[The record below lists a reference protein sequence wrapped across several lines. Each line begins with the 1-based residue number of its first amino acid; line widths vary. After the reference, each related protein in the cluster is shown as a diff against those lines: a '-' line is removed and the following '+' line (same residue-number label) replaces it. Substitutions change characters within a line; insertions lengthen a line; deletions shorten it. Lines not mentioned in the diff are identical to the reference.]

1 MPKYLR
7 QNRVMM
13 YPFMRIVKNCSVL
26 FAGIYAI
33 GYFQRKKFMAR
44 AREQIE
50 KNKQLEEE
58 FSDNF
63 DSLVYN
69 LKDDSK
75 MDIDSYKGNYLITH
89 YTDFATFFQVP
100 IIWNYFLT
108 SSSQPKF
115 NRP

>member
-13 YPFMRIVKNCSVL
+13 YPFMRIVKNSFVL
-26 FAGIYAI
+26 FTGIYAI

-58 FSDNF
+58 FSENF

-100 IIWNYFLT
+100 TFAPFFN
-108 SSSQPKF
+108 QPKT
-115 NRP
+115 NPN